1 MQTSRRKDALAI
13 KNSIVKVENML
24 RAPDEWRSAGL
35 NNAVIAE
42 SSDDLEESEK
52 WLERAIYCFEQVGIK
67 GDTALAS
74 RALVHRSSIRFCR
87 DLKEEKAK
95 QHVTQ

>member
-1 MQTSRRKDALAI
+1 MRWQLRIPLTRWRKCCEHQTNGDQL
-13 KNSIVKVENML
+13 
-24 RAPDEWRSAGL
+24 
-35 NNAVIAE
+35 AE